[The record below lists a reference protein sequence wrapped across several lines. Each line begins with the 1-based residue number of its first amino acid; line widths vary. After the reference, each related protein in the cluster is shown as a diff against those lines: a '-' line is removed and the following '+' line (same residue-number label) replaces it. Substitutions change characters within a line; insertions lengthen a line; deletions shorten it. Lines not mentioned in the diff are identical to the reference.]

1 MTSYNSLLLGIILN
15 ALVLSLSMMTCKSY
29 LDLSASLLV
38 VNARFLIYYYQY
50 KNMLIY
56 I

>member
-15 ALVLSLSMMTCKSY
+15 TLVLSLSMMTCKSY
-29 LDLSASLLV
+29 LDLSASLLA
-38 VNARFLIYYYQY
+38 VNTRFLIYYHQY
-50 KNMLIY
+50 ENMLLY